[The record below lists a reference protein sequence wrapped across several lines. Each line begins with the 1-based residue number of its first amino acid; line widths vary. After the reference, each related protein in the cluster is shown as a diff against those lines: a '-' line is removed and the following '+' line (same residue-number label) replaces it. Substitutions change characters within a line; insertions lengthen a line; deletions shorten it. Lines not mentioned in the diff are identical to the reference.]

1 MALLNPG
8 DLLEDRY
15 RIEAPIARGG
25 MSTVY
30 RCTDLRLG
38 RQVAAKVMDARYTDD
53 VVFSQRF
60 RREALSMANLNHPNI
75 VGVYDYSAAG
85 EHIFL
90 IMELIH
96 GGTLRELLQEHGQM
110 QPHEASA
117 VMRSVLTGLAAAHRA
132 GLVHRDIKPENV
144 LINSDH
150 AVKLTDFGLV
160 RAASAAQA
168 SHHQIV
174 GTVSYLS
181 PEQVNGAEIGPASDV
196 YSAGI
201 LLFELLTGTTPFDGD
216 TDLLHAYKR
225 LDTAVPLPSSRVD
238 GIPKL
243 IDELVATAT
252 ALHPEDRF
260 TDATEFLAALEDV
273 TEDLQFPAFTVPVP
287 QHGAASAPTSQ
298 LPLSDTTLVTTQ
310 IPAPESPYD
319 EAQDFSV
326 PDEDSASSDNASTP
340 GPAATADAPMETS
353 ILNLPPAAADSG
365 MNGASVTTAGQQPV
379 PANAQPNPYPQSA
392 PVKPV
397 TNRSTA
403 RTVIWSV
410 LVFLLVIAVAVGA
423 WWFGSGRYGEIPQV
437 VGMDEVQAVAVMEEA
452 GYLTS
457 TTDVY
462 SDDVPASYVVG
473 TEPEQ
478 GERLVLGRTVNVLIS
493 AGQPSVPN
501 FGTNETYE
509 EYAATLAAYSLTAEQ
524 APAEYSD
531 DVPSGKVVS
540 TDPEPGTTV
549 GVNSV
554 VKVAVSKGPAP
565 TTIPNVEGMSED
577 DALKTLED
585 EGLDVTV
592 TTKFDDAT
600 KGGDAIRTVPA
611 AGTTL
616 PRGSKVTLEVSTAV
630 EIPDVVGMTR
640 TEATT
645 VLADAGIVVDS
656 VVRSDDEV
664 GTSAQEVTSIT
675 PEEGTLVDPSQAR
688 VTLHLAGLVKV
699 PRVIGN
705 KLSVAVEKLEQAG
718 FVVQVDSD
726 STPSD
731 NDLVYWQSPNGGRA
745 EPGSTIK
752 IRPL

>member
-1 MALLNPG
+1 MALLNSG
-8 DLLEDRY
+8 DVLEDRY

-38 RQVAAKVMDARYTDD
+38 RQVAAKVMDARYSDD

-85 EHIFL
+85 EHIYL

-96 GGTLRELLQEHGQM
+96 GGTLRELLQEYGPM
-110 QPHEASA
+110 QPHEAAA
-117 VMRSVLTGLAAAHRA
+117 VMREVLTGLAAAHRA

-144 LINSDH
+144 LINSNH

-168 SHHQIV
+168 SQHQIV

-225 LDTAVPLPSSRVD
+225 LDTAVPLPSSRAE

-243 IDELVATAT
+243 FDELVATAT

-260 TDATEFLAALEDV
+260 TDAAEFLAALEDV
-273 TEDLQFPAFTVPVP
+273 SADLHLPNFTVPIP

-310 IPAPESPYD
+310 IPNPQPPYD
-319 EAQDFSV
+319 DAQDFTV
-326 PDEDSASSDNASTP
+326 THTPPADPDP
-340 GPAATADAPMETS
+340 TALVDAPGDNQAAALETS
-353 ILNLPPAAADSG
+353 ILSPAG
-365 MNGASVTTAGQQPV
+365 LGGVAGVGGVETQTPV
-379 PANAQPNPYPQSA
+379 AKPNPYAKQTPI
-392 PVKPV
+392 KPV
-397 TNRSTA
+397 TNRSKAGTL
-403 RTVIWSV
+403 TWSV

-437 VGMDEVQAVAVMEEA
+437 VGMDQVQAVAVVEEA
-452 GYLTS
+452 GYD
-457 TTDVY
+457 TTTADVY
-462 SDDVPASYVVG
+462 SDDVPATFVVG
-473 TEPEQ
+473 TDPEQ
-478 GERLVLGRTVNVLIS
+478 GQRFVLGRTVTVLVS
-493 AGQPSVPN
+493 AGQPTVPE
-501 FGTNETYE
+501 FSSDDTFEQYLTKLE
-509 EYAATLAAYSLTAEQ
+509 SYSLTAEK

-531 DVPSGKVVS
+531 DVPSGKVVN
-540 TDPEPGTTV
+540 TDPAPGTTV
-549 GVNSV
+549 GVNTV
-554 VKVAVSKGPAP
+554 VKVALSKGPAP
-565 TTIPNVEGMSED
+565 TTIPNVEGMSEEK
-577 DALKTLED
+577 ATQTLED
-585 EGLDVTV
+585 EGLDVSITS
-592 TTKFDDAT
+592 KFDATT

-640 TEATT
+640 TEATSA
-645 VLADAGIVVDS
+645 LADAGIVVDN
-656 VVRSDDEV
+656 VVRTDNEV
-664 GTSAQEVTSIT
+664 GESAQEVTSIT
-675 PEEGTLVDPSQAR
+675 PSEGSLVDPSQAR
-688 VTLHLAGLVKV
+688 VTLHLAGMVEV
-699 PRVIGN
+699 PRVIGS
-705 KLSVAVEKLEQAG
+705 KLSDAEQRLEEAG
-718 FVVQVDSD
+718 FLVEVDGE
-726 STPSD
+726 TNPSQ
-731 NDLVYWQSPNGGRA
+731 NARVLWQSPSGGRA

-752 IRPL
+752 LRLL